1 MTYNFRHDRSR
12 TNDITARIDNDKQ
25 ISQGWGGGDRADLDL
40 RKDDFIA
47 KTVAYYTL
55 STTRIPSNL
64 TRMRQFQDGD
74 LLVTPHL
81 PEYGRVSVHI
91 VDGDFPSCYYY
102 DPSDDTHQSHRIG
115 LKDSFGLA
123 GEISIDHV
131 TLLPWRAK
139 LQWLRFPVLAIPDFN
154 EAFSDIIKRMASD
167 PSRSFGPS
175 KLNEFLTGVFE
186 KVKKVMT
193 EELRNMPPSG
203 GAISF
208 EGLCEK
214 LLQENGYKV
223 VQRNQY
229 DRQGGD
235 VDLVCSRSRRDTSVF
250 EGGDVTLFV
259 QIKKHKEKTGPEAV
273 NQVLKMISEDQ
284 HADGCVMSMA
294 DGFTEDAEQLAK
306 DHGIVLLDR
315 HKICGLLVPQLSNLI
330 EAA

>member
-12 TNDITARIDNDKQ
+12 TNEIKTRIDSDNL
-25 ISQGWGGGDRADLDL
+25 ISQGWGGGVGADLDL
-40 RKDDFIA
+40 RNDDFIT
-47 KTVAYYTL
+47 KTVDYYDL

-64 TRMRQFQDGD
+64 TRMRQFKDGD
-74 LLVTPHL
+74 TLVMPHL
-81 PEYGRVSVHI
+81 PEYGTVSVHI
-91 VDGDFPSCYYY
+91 VDGDFPSCYNY
-102 DPSDDTHQSHRIG
+102 DPSDDTHQSHRIA
-115 LKDSFGLA
+115 LKDSFGLE

-131 TLLPWRAK
+131 TLLAWRAR
-139 LQWLRFPVLAIPDFN
+139 LQWLRFPVLAIPDFS
-154 EAFSDIIKRMASD
+154 EAFSDIVTKIS
-167 PSRSFGPS
+167 SGSSLSFSPS
-175 KLNEFLTGVFE
+175 KLDEFLTGVFE

-235 VDLVCSRSRRDTSVF
+235 VDLICSRSKQDASVF

-259 QIKKHKEKTGPEAV
+259 QIKKHKEKTGPNAV
-273 NQVLKMISEDQ
+273 NQVLKMIGEDQ
-284 HADGCVMSMA
+284 YADGCVMSMA
-294 DGFTEDAEQLAK
+294 DGFSEEAEQLAK

-315 HKICGLLVPQLSNLI
+315 HKICGLLVPQLSKLI
-330 EAA
+330 GSV